1 MFMKYHWYAKF
12 PIKKQQTVDIHLIK
26 DETVIFNGINFK
38 IHQIIWICRSDYIG
52 KWEAISISGVKF
64 GFALQLYFMNLQCS
78 ARVG

>member
-38 IHQIIWICRSDYIG
+38 IYQIIWNLLLRLH
-52 KWEAISISGVKF
+52 
-64 GFALQLYFMNLQCS
+64 LQ
-78 ARVG
+78 VGSHLG